1 MRKSKVIS
9 RNGKNN
15 GNACLVVTA
24 VLSVFFVYGIT
35 TMLILRLG
43 YRNRR
48 DKMGSVEFFP
58 NDHGSRVETHPHL
71 QHHDL
76 SSILLEGLPPLKEK
90 SRTFQDMYRIHRKQ
104 THGSAELSELLED
117 DPLERVTY
125 LRKRMP
131 IDWVGRSLIQFQL
144 TSYHVKYSW
153 VILRCNFSEASSD

>member
-1 MRKSKVIS
+1 MRKSKVIT
-9 RNGKNN
+9 RNVKNN
-15 GNACLVVTA
+15 GNACLVITA

-43 YRNRR
+43 NKNRR
-48 DKMGSVEFFP
+48 DKIGSVELFP
-58 NDHGSRVETHPHL
+58 DDHGSRVEPHSHL

-90 SRTFQDMYRIHRKQ
+90 GRRFQDMYRIHGKQ
-104 THGSAELSELLED
+104 THDSAELSELLED

-131 IDWVGRSLIQFQL
+131 ID
-144 TSYHVKYSW
+144 
-153 VILRCNFSEASSD
+153 